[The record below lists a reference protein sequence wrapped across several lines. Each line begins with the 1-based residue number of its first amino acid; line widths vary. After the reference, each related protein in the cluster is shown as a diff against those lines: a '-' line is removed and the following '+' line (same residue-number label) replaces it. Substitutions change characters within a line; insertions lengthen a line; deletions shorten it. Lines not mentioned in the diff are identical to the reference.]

1 MLQEEVA
8 EKRSRLKAIMK
19 ENMEIVKANLERSG
33 VNTKEDMMALV
44 RSKSTKD
51 KFTPMSITTETQRGR
66 TDRKLSVTNR
76 SAKSQSSKRE
86 ISNIKLYEECLNL
99 LTASIQS
106 MKSSEDIQSG
116 IYLDIMERP

>member
-33 VNTKEDMMALV
+33 VNTKEDIMALV

-51 KFTPMSITTETQRGR
+51 KFTPTITTETQRGK
-66 TDRKLSVTNR
+66 TDRKLSITNR
-76 SAKSQSSKRE
+76 SVKSQSSKR
-86 ISNIKLYEECLNL
+86 
-99 LTASIQS
+99 
-106 MKSSEDIQSG
+106 
-116 IYLDIMERP
+116 